1 MEKIMN
7 KTNETFGDHDTLA
20 DSELGAVTGGWG
32 WSFVYRAPATSSV
45 GGGLGDIKGEQIDDH
60 HRDDIF

>member
-1 MEKIMN
+1 MN

-32 WSFVYRAPATSSV
+32 WFFGYRAPASPSVV
-45 GGGLGDIKGEQIDDH
+45 GGIKGESIDDNH
-60 HRDDIF
+60 KDQIEIY